1 MLKSDHKEVIG
12 RWIRWIE
19 RRTCCQEGRLAL
31 SQITGVGCT
40 VVVIKSG
47 CPCVVIFLTHS
58 LAPRWQQEV
67 LAGALCTDIL
77 ACRTMSQNKQPS
89 SSMTWSRAFCYNNGK
104 WMNEG
109 LKRKQRGRMRSR
121 WAKNEKALKTD
132 DVGDSERPLQGHCM
146 SARVTWKITYKS
158 SEPSNAGSH

>member
-1 MLKSDHKEVIG
+1 
-12 RWIRWIE
+12 
-19 RRTCCQEGRLAL
+19 
-31 SQITGVGCT
+31 
-40 VVVIKSG
+40 
-47 CPCVVIFLTHS
+47 
-58 LAPRWQQEV
+58 
-67 LAGALCTDIL
+67 
-77 ACRTMSQNKQPS
+77 
-89 SSMTWSRAFCYNNGK
+89 MTQSRAFCYNNGK

-146 SARVTWKITYKS
+146 SARVTASVSKKMTYKN